1 MKSITVYCAASRRLD
16 QAFHDVAEQVGA
28 EIARRG
34 LQLVYGGGSV
44 GLMGEVARAA
54 RAAGARTVGIIT
66 HTLVTMEQADPDC
79 DDMVVVDTMRER
91 KRLLAERG
99 DAFLVLPGGIGTYEE
114 MFEVIV
120 GRKLGEHDKPIGVVN
135 SHGYFNP
142 FVAMIEHG
150 CEHGFI
156 DEEMHE
162 LAFVHPEPVA
172 VLDHLAGVQAVAR
185 GA

>member
-1 MKSITVYCAASRRLD
+1 MNAITVYCAASRRLD
-16 QAFHDVAEQVGA
+16 QAFHDVAEQAGG

-54 RAAGARTVGIIT
+54 RAAGARTLGIIT
-66 HTLVTMEQADPDC
+66 ETLVTMEQADEEC
-79 DDMVVVDTMRER
+79 DELIVVDTMRER
-91 KRLLAERG
+91 KRLLTERG

-135 SHGYFNP
+135 SHGYYNP

-150 CEHGFI
+150 IEHGFI
-156 DEEMHE
+156 GDAMHE
-162 LAFVHPEPVA
+162 LAFVHPNPVA
-172 VLDHLAGVQAVAR
+172 VLDHLTGVESVAR